1 MPDDNIRTHAK
12 RRSPI
17 LIRLWR
23 GEEALWKAYW
33 LIGVLGGWAVQTVAA
48 NLVSFEIVPV
58 LPAVGGALIYAVYVF
73 VAIWRCAFNADRR
86 IWGYLARAVLVA
98 LPLFSVVEILFGDG

>member
-1 MPDDNIRTHAK
+1 MPDDNIRIHAK

-48 NLVSFEIVPV
+48 NLVGFEIVPV
-58 LPAVGGALIYAVYVF
+58 LPAIGGALIYAAYVF
-73 VAIWRCAFNADRR
+73 VAIWRCAFNTDHR
-86 IWGYLARAVLVA
+86 IWGYLARAVLIA
-98 LPLFSVVEILFGDG
+98 LPLISVVEILFGDG